1 MLGEFCTRLEAAR
14 GKHQDQERTIMN
26 GEPVVLI
33 NAFEVPDGQ
42 DEAFLSAWERT
53 RAFLSTQEE
62 YLSTRLH
69 PSLSPSAAFRFVNV
83 ARWESRR
90 RSRRPSSSLSSGT
103 PPSLSPLT
111 RRCMRSCART
121 SDETHA
127 ATQSPA

>member
-1 MLGEFCTRLEAAR
+1 
-14 GKHQDQERTIMN
+14 MN

-83 ARWESRR
+83 ARWESPRAFQAAISQPEFR
-90 RSRRPSSSLSSGT
+90 NASVPF
-103 PPSLSPLT
+103 PPHPSLYEVV
-111 RRCMRSCART
+111 RE
-121 SDETHA
+121 DER
-127 ATQSPA
+127 